1 MSTSETGWS
10 SDPIECG
17 LPHRPPFVFVDR
29 VTALE
34 KGKRA
39 CGTKCFSPGEPF
51 FKGHFPGDPLVPGV
65 ILTEALAQVAGLAV
79 GRPGLRLAAIR
90 SMKFPAPVRPEEVI
104 ELEAVQTG
112 TMGGDASATLWLFSV
127 TASVGTQPVAEGTLI
142 LAEG

>member
-1 MSTSETGWS
+1 ME
-10 SDPIECG
+10 P
-17 LPHRPPFVFVDR
+17 
-29 VTALE
+29 
-34 KGKRA
+34 GKLAR
-39 CGTKCFSPGEPF
+39 GTKCFSPGEPF

-90 SMKFPAPVRPEEVI
+90 SMKFPAPVRPDEVI

-112 TMGGDASATLWLFSV
+112 TIGGEGNATLWLFSV
-127 TASVGTQPVAEGTLI
+127 TASVGAQPVAEGTLI